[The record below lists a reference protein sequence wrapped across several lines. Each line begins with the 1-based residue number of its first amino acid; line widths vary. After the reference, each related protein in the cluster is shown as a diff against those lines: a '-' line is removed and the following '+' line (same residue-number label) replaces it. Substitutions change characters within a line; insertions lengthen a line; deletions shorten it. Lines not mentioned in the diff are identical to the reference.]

1 VNHRDLA
8 LAAMRG
14 QPVAHIPFIARMDL
28 WYSFHRNGGTLPP
41 PYENASLWDVQRD
54 LGVGIF
60 GFGAWGVPFYRL
72 VHHDVEVTTEIE
84 SGLTTTQYHTPYG
97 TLTCRDRMSK
107 ELKDAAG
114 TGARIE
120 YPFKSPKDYDALRF
134 LVEHTEVVENFD
146 AYGEFV
152 DAIGSDGLATPYS
165 GHLPAH
171 QLMIFHMGYQTFY
184 YELHDRPDRVKALI
198 QALTE
203 QQRHILNL
211 AADCPAQAIEV
222 GGNYDEQMTPP
233 HIFDT
238 FFAPFYREARK
249 ILSRGDKILVVHGD
263 GEMKTLLEKLM
274 TCGVQVIEALTPKP
288 MTSIDV
294 AATRRLWGDQVA
306 MWGGI
311 IPGMH
316 NLPIY
321 DALYHEGSAVRHILT
336 RHEGGAGLMANGYA
350 RASGQPGVV
359 MVTTGPAV
367 SNVMIALGDAY
378 RDSVP
383 MLVIASQITC
393 GLIGQDRGMFHE
405 MRDQLGMAAVTT

>member
-1 VNHRDLA
+1 MNHRDLA

-60 GFGAWGVPFYRL
+60 GFGAWGIPFYRP
-72 VHHDVEVTTEIE
+72 VYHDVEVTTEIE
-84 SGLTTTQYHTPYG
+84 GGLTTTQYHTPYG

-134 LVEHTEVVENFD
+134 LIEHTEVIENFD
-146 AYGEFV
+146 AYGKFV
-152 DAIGSDGLATPYS
+152 DAIGTDGLAMPYS

-171 QLMIFHMGYQTFY
+171 QLMIFYMGYQTFY

-238 FFAPFYREARK
+238 FFAPFYREARE
-249 ILSRGDKILVVHGD
+249 ILSRGDKILAVHGD

-311 IPGMH
+311 ASVVLTDTFSDKEFEQYMEDLFRAVAPGDRFILGFGD
-316 NLPIY
+316 NVPT
-321 DALYHEGSAVRHILT
+321 DALFSRIKQVAQFWAERGSYPLSA
-336 RHEGGAGLMANGYA
+336 
-350 RASGQPGVV
+350 
-359 MVTTGPAV
+359 
-367 SNVMIALGDAY
+367 
-378 RDSVP
+378 
-383 MLVIASQITC
+383 
-393 GLIGQDRGMFHE
+393 
-405 MRDQLGMAAVTT
+405 